1 MSNSAALS
9 FISVHGALVQSITSS
24 NTLSHCLCRLLLILL
39 VEQFGCSLAV
49 DCGGID
55 GHDQCNMMLVRHLML
70 KVVLN

>member
-49 DCGGID
+49 DCDGVN
-55 GHDQCNMMLVRHLML
+55 GHDEFNMTLVRHLTL
-70 KVVLN
+70 NVVLN